1 MGMNRKREKVEYK
14 WDNDSHEVIGLS
26 VNGHFLPLFQLG
38 EDVRNTKREI
48 IKKLSEF

>member
-1 MGMNRKREKVEYK
+1 MRMKEKRERVEYK

-26 VNGHFLPLFQLG
+26 VNGNFLPLFQLG

-48 IKKLSEF
+48 IKKLAEF